1 MIRINTI
8 GIILDMGIIPPVTR
22 LKSKISSIGINL
34 EFGIVP
40 PKNYYKAKIST
51 IGISGEKADDS
62 NLIYQI
68 M

>member
-1 MIRINTI
+1 
-8 GIILDMGIIPPVTR
+8 MGIIPPVTR

>member
-22 LKSKISSIGINL
+22 LKSKISSIGVNL

-40 PKNYYKAKIST
+40 PKNYYKAKISS
-51 IGISGEKADDS
+51 IGISGEKAEDS
-62 NLIYQI
+62 DFNYQL

>member
-8 GIILDMGIIPPVTR
+8 GIVLDMGIIPPVTR